1 MIYAFHIGFL
11 DVSWVDAFEVLFLT
25 FLFYQLY
32 KLMRGTVALKI
43 FIGSV
48 SIYMAY
54 MIFKAL
60 EMQLLT
66 AIFSRIVGV
75 GVIALIVLFQP
86 EIRRF
91 LLMVG
96 RNTFLDGSTS
106 VRFFSPKANQ
116 YDLAPIVDA
125 IKNLATTNTG
135 ALIVFTRTSDLRYYI
150 ETGETLDAAISRK
163 LLLAIFNKYSPLH
176 DGSVIISDGK
186 IKAARCI
193 LPVSES
199 DEIPTHLGLRH
210 RSALGITEHSDALV
224 VITSEETG
232 NVSICDHGNLIY
244 DIPQNEI
251 QTRLAA
257 LLFPNSTSKVV
268 KGGKLNPSF
277 QFS

>member
-1 MIYAFHIGFL
+1 MILVYRMGFL
-11 DVSWVDAFEVLFLT
+11 DVGWIDAFEVLFLT

-48 SIYMAY
+48 SVYMAY
-54 MIFKAL
+54 LVFKAL

-91 LLMVG
+91 LLMLG
-96 RNTFLDGSTS
+96 RNTFLDGRAS
-106 VRFFSPKANQ
+106 FKLFGNKANI
-116 YDLAPIVDA
+116 YDITPVVDA
-125 IKNLATTNTG
+125 IKNLAISSTG

-150 ETGETLDAAISRK
+150 ETGEGLDSTLSKK
-163 LLLAIFNKYSPLH
+163 LLLSIFNKYSPLH
-176 DGSVIISDGK
+176 DGSVIISEGRL
-186 IKAARCI
+186 KAARCI

-199 DEIPTHLGLRH
+199 DDIPSHLGLRH

-232 NVSICDHGNLIY
+232 NVSICDHGILIY
-244 DIPQNEI
+244 DIPHNEI
-251 QTRLAA
+251 HSRLSA
-257 LLFPNSTSKVV
+257 LLFPNSSIKASAEGQPNTR
-268 KGGKLNPSF
+268 F